1 MGSAIGKSHE
11 RPGAERVQLPPLQAW
26 TEAFELSPD
35 AVLIVAGG
43 EQPGPIRYVNSQA
56 GRMFGYE
63 PGELMGR
70 SIEELV
76 PAAIRSSHAHLRA
89 GYAQAPTRRPM
100 GAGLNLRGRRRDGGE
115 FPVEISL
122 NSVGAGV
129 QLHVICAIRDVTERR
144 QLEEA
149 LHQAT
154 LQLEQR
160 AATSDASARQSQD
173 HLRLFV
179 EHAPAAVAML
189 DRDLRYVVVSNRW
202 REDYGIV
209 ERDIVGLRHHDLF
222 PGLPARWQEAHRR
235 ALAGELLSSEE
246 DSFERADGQLEWLR
260 WEVLP
265 WHAPDGDVGGI
276 MLFTEVITHRKQAR
290 ETLLRSHEELEA
302 RVAERTHDFE
312 KARNEATRANTMK
325 SRFLAAASHDLRQ
338 PLQTIWSLQAL
349 LSRVHANGEYAPQCA
364 LLGEAVRTMDQL
376 LSSLVDINRLEEGA
390 IQPAIRDFALEEI
403 LPRLRSEFGYAAS
416 TKSLSLEV
424 DGSAE
429 FVRSDPML
437 LPVILRNLI
446 GNAIKY
452 TDAGGVKV
460 RVRAAGTDVFIDIVD
475 SGPGISPAHMAR
487 LFEAFYQVGNPLRDQ
502 RHGVGLGLS
511 IVQTISRLL
520 DHAVSIESQPG
531 SGSTFTVRLPR
542 GNAALRPA
550 EPAPAAAMPRTSV
563 RGKVTVM
570 HIEDDAGVSQS
581 MRMIL
586 RLEGY
591 EVVNADSRVAALKC
605 VLVDGVRPDLILCD
619 YNLPM
624 GDTGDEIIAE
634 LAVALGAKPPTIMLT
649 GDIAERHVAKARLVA
664 ELILPKPVDVNI
676 VLREIAGL
684 LKPVH

>member
-1 MGSAIGKSHE
+1 MAKCHE
-11 RPGAERVQLPPLQAW
+11 QGPERAQLPPLQAW

-76 PAAIRSSHAHLRA
+76 PAAIQSSHAQLRA
-89 GYAQAPTRRPM
+89 GYAKAPTRRPM

-122 NSVGAGV
+122 NSVGAGA

-144 QLEEA
+144 RLEDA
-149 LHQAT
+149 LHQAR
-154 LQLEQR
+154 LLLERR

-246 DSFERADGQLEWLR
+246 DSFERADGQIEWLR

-312 KARNEATRANTMK
+312 AARNEATQANAMK

-349 LSRVHANGEYAPQCA
+349 LSRVHADGEYAPQCA

-424 DGSAE
+424 EGSAE

-452 TDAGGVKV
+452 TEAGGVKV
-460 RVRAAGTDVFIDIVD
+460 RVRTAGTDLFIDIVD

-531 SGSTFTVRLPR
+531 VGSTFTVRLPR
-542 GNAALRPA
+542 GSASLRPA
-550 EPAPAAAMPRTSV
+550 EPAPAAAMPRTSAQ
-563 RGKVTVM
+563 GKVTVL
-570 HIEDDAGVSQS
+570 HIEDDAGVAQS

-591 EVVNADSRVAALKC
+591 EVVNAASRVEALKC

-676 VLREIAGL
+676 VLREIARL
-684 LKPVH
+684 LQSVH